1 MISRRNLPALR
12 SQQPAPAPQ
21 SPVPLVP
28 AEWAQSTLNWG
39 QLAAILRANRR
50 RAAIITL
57 ALFAAT
63 LLIVWLLPK
72 SYTAQATVMVNFES
86 NDGTRQAPPDLYTS
100 YLQTQVQLIQSR
112 EVLDETINRLGLT
125 KDPEFIS
132 GFKDNGVST
141 PQGFVEKKLG
151 EALTVE
157 QGKGI
162 QLIYVS
168 VTSKDRNQVANIAN
182 TIVEQ
187 YQSLTQGRTNDP
199 NSRRAREYSE
209 QLADLKNKV
218 TVAEE
223 HMAEFRQRTGV
234 TDIAAANDG
243 ETQTLAA
250 LEQQLLQ
257 AQNQR
262 RTAES
267 RSAAQQDASDQAMG
281 SQVIQGLK
289 NQLSTL
295 QAQLAQL
302 SSTLGPQHPRVLEL
316 QSQIASTR
324 HSLDHEVQALSQNTF
339 GEVSSATELEA
350 KLRRAVDD
358 QRARLLKIRVMQDEG
373 QKLQLELESAQ
384 TVYKRALD
392 AYDQSFFATVSLS
405 SRAVRPIEPSKPNTP
420 VLAIAGTLVALL
432 LGLAGPVCYELLFH
446 RRLHSRADIER
457 DLGLPVLAELD
468 RIPGLVVLA

>member
-1 MISRRNLPALR
+1 
-12 SQQPAPAPQ
+12 
-21 SPVPLVP
+21 VPLVP
-28 AEWAQSTLNWG
+28 TEYAQSSLNWG
-39 QLAAILRANRR
+39 QLAAILRANKR
-50 RAAIITL
+50 RAATIAL

-63 LLIVWLLPK
+63 LLIVWVLPK

-86 NDGTRQAPPDLYTS
+86 NDGTRQAPPDLYAS
-100 YLQTQVQLIQSR
+100 YLATQVQLIQSR
-112 EVLDETINRLGLT
+112 EVLDETINRLELT
-125 KDPEFIS
+125 KDPEFTS

-141 PQGFVEKKLG
+141 LQTFVEKKLAA
-151 EALTVE
+151 ALSVE
-157 QGKGI
+157 LGKGS

-168 VTSKDRNQVANIAN
+168 VTSKDRHQVANIAN
-182 TIVEQ
+182 TTVDE
-187 YQSLTQGRTNDP
+187 YQSLTQGGGNDP

-209 QLADLKNKV
+209 QLTDLKNKV

-243 ETQTLAA
+243 ETQNLAA

-267 RSAAQQDASDQAMG
+267 RSAAQQDASDQAMS

-302 SSTLGPQHPRVLEL
+302 SSTLGPKHPRVLEL

-324 HSLDHEVQALSQNTF
+324 HSLDHEIQSLSQNTS

-350 KLRRAVDD
+350 KLRHAVDD
-358 QRARLLKIRVMQDEG
+358 QRTRLLKIRAMQDEG

-384 TVYKRALD
+384 QVYKRALD
-392 AYDQSFFATVSLS
+392 GYDQSLFATASLS
-405 SRAVRPIEPSKPNTP
+405 SRAVPPTESSKPNKP
-420 VLAIAGTLVALL
+420 LLAIVGTLVALL

-468 RIPGLVVLA
+468 RISGSVGLA